1 MSIRTLYLYLFSF
14 VGLLIIIIGSIQL
27 IDLGF
32 KVFIFTDADRYEFY
46 PPEYLKNNS
55 NPLSEEE
62 IAKQQQQT
70 QELQQRELTRQRQRQ
85 LSTSLSMILVG
96 TPIYLYHWTTI
107 SRDSRRKH

>member
-1 MSIRTLYLYLFSF
+1 MNIRTLYLYLFSF
-14 VGLLIIIIGSIQL
+14 VGLLILIIGSIQL

-46 PPEYLKNNS
+46 PPEYLKNDS
-55 NPLSEEE
+55 SPLSEEE
-62 IAKQQQQT
+62 IAKQQQA
-70 QELQQRELTRQRQRQ
+70 QEIQQRELARQRQRQ

-107 SRDSRRKH
+107 SKESRRKH